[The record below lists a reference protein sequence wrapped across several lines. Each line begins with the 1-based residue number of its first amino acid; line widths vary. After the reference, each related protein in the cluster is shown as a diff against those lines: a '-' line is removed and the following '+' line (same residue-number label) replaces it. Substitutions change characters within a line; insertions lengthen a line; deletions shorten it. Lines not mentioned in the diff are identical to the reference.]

1 MVHTSNY
8 HSGSHRNHSHNHGGH
23 GGAGLYHSH
32 SHRSHNHRHR
42 HHHRDLSED
51 QPIFPS
57 LCKYT
62 IFTKIGL
69 TYGIANVVC
78 NITYTLKRIG
88 GHYLVLKRLKYFSN
102 QGKKINIT

>member
-1 MVHTSNY
+1 MRTNKKCRFSDMVHTSNY

-69 TYGIANVVC
+69 TYEIANVVC
-78 NITYTLKRIG
+78 RHRFIICYT
-88 GHYLVLKRLKYFSN
+88 
-102 QGKKINIT
+102 

>member
-1 MVHTSNY
+1 MRTNKKCRFSDMVHTSNY

-62 IFTKIGL
+62 IFAKIEL
-69 TYGIANVVC
+69 TYDMANVVC
-78 NITYTLKRIG
+78 N
-88 GHYLVLKRLKYFSN
+88 VL
-102 QGKKINIT
+102 

>member
-62 IFTKIGL
+62 IFTKIEL
-69 TYGIANVVC
+69 TYDIANVVC
-78 NITYTLKRIG
+78 NVFAEIYKSFAIL
-88 GHYLVLKRLKYFSN
+88 
-102 QGKKINIT
+102 NILCIP

>member
-62 IFTKIGL
+62 IFAKIEL
-69 TYGIANVVC
+69 TYDIANVVC
-78 NITYTLKRIG
+78 NVFTDLSFALVNMLCVLLNKFIMPR
-88 GHYLVLKRLKYFSN
+88 YLDLL
-102 QGKKINIT
+102 

>member
-62 IFTKIGL
+62 IFTKIEL
-69 TYGIANVVC
+69 TCDIANVVYNVFADIYKSFAIL
-78 NITYTLKRIG
+78 NILCIP
-88 GHYLVLKRLKYFSN
+88 
-102 QGKKINIT
+102 

>member
-1 MVHTSNY
+1 MRTNKKCRFSDMVHTSNY

-69 TYGIANVVC
+69 TYDIANVVC
-78 NITYTLKRIG
+78 MPIQI
-88 GHYLVLKRLKYFSN
+88 
-102 QGKKINIT
+102 